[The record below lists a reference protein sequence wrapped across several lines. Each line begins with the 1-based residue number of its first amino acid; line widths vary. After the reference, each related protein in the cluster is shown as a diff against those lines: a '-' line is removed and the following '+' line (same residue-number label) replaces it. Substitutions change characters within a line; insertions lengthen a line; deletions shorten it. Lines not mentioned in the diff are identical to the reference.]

1 MNTQYFVKLYTANDH
16 AIFLTY
22 DPDYKPPAT
31 KPTKLS
37 CFFEAFVLLAKSL
50 TNVRSLLCQKENTVK
65 EHIGMK

>member
-22 DPDYKPPAT
+22 DPEYKPPTT
-31 KPTKLS
+31 KQNKTNLS

-50 TNVRSLLCQKENTVK
+50 TNGRSLLWQVK
-65 EHIGMK
+65 KGSTAMK

>member
-1 MNTQYFVKLYTANDH
+1 MNTQYFVKLSTDSDH

-37 CFFEAFVLLAKSL
+37 CFFEAFVLLIKTL
-50 TNVRSLLCQKENTVK
+50 TNGRSLLWQVKKGSTVK
-65 EHIGMK
+65 K